1 MKASKLIT
9 KNQRNQMWG
18 DYIKFKNKLKKFV
31 NFETFLKNT
40 IYYETAH
47 CKTQTKQ

>member
-9 KNQRNQMWG
+9 KNQKNQMWG
-18 DYIKFKNKLKKFV
+18 DYIKFKNKFKKFV

-40 IYYETAH
+40 IYYETTH
-47 CKTQTKQ
+47 YNSQTR